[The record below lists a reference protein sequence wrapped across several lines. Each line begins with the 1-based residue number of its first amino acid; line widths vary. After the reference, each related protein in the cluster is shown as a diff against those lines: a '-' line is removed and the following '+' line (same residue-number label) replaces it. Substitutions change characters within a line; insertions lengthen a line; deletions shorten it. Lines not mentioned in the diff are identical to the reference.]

1 MNKDLIMIDKNCN
14 AVSDENGNIRIIKK
28 DSDKI
33 NFLEILST
41 ENEIENIALDIEK
54 LKKEISIL
62 EHKKE
67 KIDLILMIP
76 AVSVISMFILK
87 MLPPLILL
95 YTIIVSYILLTP
107 LYLEKSYYKGKKK
120 SILAKIE
127 LLNQKENELS
137 TKLENIKRQINYRTV
152 NKTLDIKNLLEEL
165 NKNNS
170 EQVENTLAKINA
182 IEKENIPEVIS
193 ITSLFEKRQAFTSE
207 ENEHI
212 KKLSLTK
219 RKK

>member
-1 MNKDLIMIDKNCN
+1 MNKDLIMIDKNCS

-33 NFLEILST
+33 NFLEILNA

-76 AVSVISMFILK
+76 VVSAISMFILK

-107 LYLEKSYYKGKKK
+107 VYLQKSYYKGKKK
-120 SILAKIE
+120 GILAKIE

-137 TKLENIKRQINYRTV
+137 KKFKNIKRQINYRTI
-152 NKTLDIKNLLEEL
+152 NKTIEIKNLLEEL
-165 NKNNS
+165 NTNNFKQS
-170 EQVENTLAKINA
+170 ETILSKINA
-182 IEKENIPEVIS
+182 IENENIPEVIS
-193 ITSLFEKRQAFTSE
+193 IPSLFENRQAFTSE

>member
-1 MNKDLIMIDKNCN
+1 MYKDLIMIDKNCS

-33 NFLEILST
+33 NFLEILNA

-54 LKKEISIL
+54 YKKEISIL
-62 EHKKE
+62 ENKKE
-67 KIDLILMIP
+67 RIDLILMIP

-87 MLPPLILL
+87 MLPPMILL
-95 YTIIVSYILLTP
+95 YTIVVSYILLSP
-107 LYLEKSYYKGKKK
+107 LYLQKSYYKGKKK
-120 SILAKIE
+120 GILAKIE

-137 TKLENIKRQINYRTV
+137 KKLENIKRQINYRTV

-165 NKNNS
+165 NTNNL
-170 EQVENTLAKINA
+170 EHTEKTLAKINA

-193 ITSLFEKRQAFTSE
+193 IPSLFENRQAYTSE

>member
-33 NFLEILST
+33 NFLEILFT
-41 ENEIENIALDIEK
+41 ENEIENIVLDIEK
-54 LKKEISIL
+54 YKKEISIL

-67 KIDLILMIP
+67 KIDSILMIP
-76 AVSVISMFILK
+76 VVSVISMFILK

-95 YTIIVSYILLTP
+95 YTIIVSYILLSP
-107 LYLEKSYYKGKKK
+107 LYLQKSYYKGKKK
-120 SILAKIE
+120 GILAKIE
-127 LLNQKENELS
+127 LLNQKENKLS
-137 TKLENIKRQINYRTV
+137 KKLENTKRQINYRTI
-152 NKTLDIKNLLEEL
+152 NKTIEIKNLLEEL
-165 NKNNS
+165 NTNNYKQS
-170 EQVENTLAKINA
+170 ETILSKINA

-193 ITSLFEKRQAFTSE
+193 IPSLFENRQAYTSE
-207 ENEHI
+207 ENENI

>member
-1 MNKDLIMIDKNCN
+1 MYKDLIMIDKNCS
-14 AVSDENGNIRIIKK
+14 AVSDENGNIRIVKK

-33 NFLEILST
+33 NFLEILNA

-54 LKKEISIL
+54 YKKEISIL

-107 LYLEKSYYKGKKK
+107 VYLQKSYYKGKKK
-120 SILAKIE
+120 GILAKIK

-137 TKLENIKRQINYRTV
+137 KKLENIKRQINYRTV

-165 NKNNS
+165 NTDNFKQS
-170 EQVENTLAKINA
+170 ETILSRINA

-193 ITSLFEKRQAFTSE
+193 IPSLFENRQAYTSE

-212 KKLSLTK
+212 KKLSLNK

>member
-33 NFLEILST
+33 NFLEILFT
-41 ENEIENIALDIEK
+41 ENEIENIVLDIEK
-54 LKKEISIL
+54 YKKEISIL

-67 KIDLILMIP
+67 KIDSILMIP
-76 AVSVISMFILK
+76 VVSVISMFILK

-107 LYLEKSYYKGKKK
+107 VYLQKSYYKGKKK

-137 TKLENIKRQINYRTV
+137 KKLENIKRQINYRTV

-193 ITSLFEKRQAFTSE
+193 IPSLFENRQAYTSE
-207 ENEHI
+207 ENENI

>member
-1 MNKDLIMIDKNCN
+1 MQYPM
-14 AVSDENGNIRIIKK
+14 RM
-28 DSDKI
+28 KI
-33 NFLEILST
+33 NFLEILNA
-41 ENEIENIALDIEK
+41 ENEIENIALDIQK
-54 LKKEISIL
+54 YKKEISIL

-87 MLPPLILL
+87 MLPPMILL
-95 YTIIVSYILLTP
+95 YTIVVSYILLSP
-107 LYLEKSYYKGKKK
+107 LYLQKSYYKGKKK
-120 SILAKIE
+120 GILAKIE

-137 TKLENIKRQINYRTV
+137 KKLENIKRKINYRTV
-152 NKTLDIKNLLEEL
+152 NKTIEIKNLLEEL
-165 NKNNS
+165 NTNNF
-170 EQVENTLAKINA
+170 EHTEETLAKINA

-193 ITSLFEKRQAFTSE
+193 IPSLFENRQAYTSE

-219 RKK
+219 RKKVKYY